1 MSNSKDSND
10 SFKNPANVEVLGGE
24 VELSPAEDERED
36 PTRRR
41 LIIAGAVILVALIV
55 LGLWWHS
62 TFTEDTDD
70 AIVDG
75 HLIQVS
81 ARIPGTVQQVAVNEN
96 QFVHKGDVIAQ
107 LDPRDYE
114 VAVENAKAALA
125 SAQANA
131 EAARVNIPIT
141 QVNTGTTLSSADAG
155 LSGSRAG
162 VLQAEQQLASLQ
174 ARVAKA
180 EAGNTKAQAD
190 LARYKPLLEKDVISK
205 QQYDAAVAQADA
217 ARAELEDAQAGV
229 KAATEAVKVARD
241 REKQSEAQF
250 KFAET
255 GPQQM
260 LATNARA
267 RQALA
272 MVQQAQA
279 QLDEAQLKLSYTKII
294 APADGIIS
302 RKGVELNQNIAAG
315 QNLVTLVEL
324 DDLWVTANFKET
336 QLRHMKEGQDVDV
349 KVDST
354 GKTYHGKVKQIGG
367 ATGSMLSLFPAENA
381 TGNYVKVVQRVP
393 VRINFSDL
401 NNEDPDHKLRPG
413 LSVEP
418 TVTVK

>member
-1 MSNSKDSND
+1 VADTNTQEEQRAQDLQDEKDE
-10 SFKNPANVEVLGGE
+10 KT
-24 VELSPAEDERED
+24 
-36 PTRRR
+36 TRRR
-41 LIIAGAVILVALIV
+41 LLIAGGVILAALIV

-70 AIVDG
+70 ATVDG
-75 HLIQVS
+75 HLIQIS
-81 ARIPGTVQQVAVNEN
+81 ARIPGTVQQVAVQEN
-96 QFVHKGDVIAQ
+96 QSVRKGDLIAQ

-125 SAQANA
+125 SAEANA
-131 EAARVNIPIT
+131 EAARVNVPIT
-141 QVNTGTTLSSADAG
+141 QINTGSTLNSADAG
-155 LSGSRAG
+155 VSGSRAG
-162 VLQAEQQLASLQ
+162 VLQAEQQLASLK

-190 LARYKPLLEKDVISK
+190 LARYKPLLDKDVISK

-229 KAATEAVKVARD
+229 QAANEAVKVAND
-241 REKQSEAQF
+241 RVKQSEAQF
-250 KFAET
+250 KSAQT
-255 GPQQM
+255 GPEQM
-260 LATNARA
+260 MATNARS
-267 RQALA
+267 RQAQAL
-272 MVQQAQA
+272 VQQAQA
-279 QLDEAQLKLSYTKII
+279 QLDEAELKLSYTKII

-302 RKGVELNQNIAAG
+302 AKGVEINQNIAAG

-336 QLRHMKEGQDVDV
+336 QLRHMKEGQAAEI

-354 GKTYHGKVKQIGG
+354 GKTYHGTVKQIGG

-393 VRINFSDL
+393 VRINFTDL
-401 NNEDPDHKLRPG
+401 KNEDPEQKLRPG
-413 LSVEP
+413 LSSVP
-418 TVTVK
+418 TVSVK

>member
-10 SFKNPANVEVLGGE
+10 QFKNEEKVEVLGGE
-24 VELSPAEDERED
+24 VELSPNAEAED

-41 LIIAGAVILVALIV
+41 LMIAGVVIVIALVI

-70 AIVDG
+70 ASVDG

-81 ARIPGTVQQVAVNEN
+81 ARIPGTVQQVAVEEN
-96 QFVHKGDVIAQ
+96 QFVHKGDLIAQ

-125 SAQANA
+125 SAEANA
-131 EAARVNIPIT
+131 AAAKVNVPIT
-141 QVNTGTTLSSADAG
+141 QVNTGTTLTSADAG
-155 LSGSRAG
+155 LNGSRAG
-162 VLQAEQQLASLQ
+162 VLQAEHQLASAK

-190 LARYKPLLEKDVISK
+190 LARYKPLIEKDVISK

-217 ARAELEDAQAGV
+217 ARAELDDARAGE
-229 KAATEAVKVARD
+229 KAATEAVRVAHD
-241 REKQSEAQF
+241 REKQSEAQL
-250 KFAET
+250 KYAQT
-255 GPQQM
+255 GPEQV
-260 LATNARA
+260 AAINARA
-267 RQALA
+267 RQAQAL
-272 MVQQAQA
+272 VQQAQA
-279 QLDEAQLKLSYTKII
+279 QLDEAELKLSYTKIV

-302 RKGVELNQNIAAG
+302 TKGVEINQNIAAG

-336 QLRHMKEGQDVDV
+336 QLRHMKEGQDAEI
-349 KVDST
+349 KADST

-393 VRINFSDL
+393 VRIDFTDL
-401 NNEDPDHKLRPG
+401 KNEDPDHKLRPG